1 MAKFHSPARV
11 RGRLHLFL
19 CFLLI
24 IIKSHPPPQTPTQ
37 DMLSICI
44 NHFIQ
49 VAAISRVRFANP
61 TAMKYRGPS
70 ALPDGLPR
78 ARSGL
83 TPTPAGE
90 RRLRGSRWQR
100 RRGARVEAACVTG

>member
-19 CFLLI
+19 CFLLNNNNN
-24 IIKSHPPPQTPTQ
+24 KPPRPPPPTQ
-37 DMLSICI
+37 GMLSICI

-70 ALPDGLPR
+70 ALPDGLPW

-100 RRGARVEAACVTG
+100 RRGVRVERRV